1 MYPLEGEREEE
12 VYLLEGASKIVVVLV
27 AKTAVHL
34 VMVHQQLACLLVPW
48 T

>member
-34 VMVHQQLACLLVPW
+34 VMVHQQLACLLVSW